1 MISGNMGVKRWGAE
15 QVMYNSQADTVIRSF
30 RKWNLSVV
38 KERKID
44 EGSVVKIEEKRKVFY
59 TSVEKIVSVKKMEQY
74 ETIVTFM
81 VLGAG
86 LVKFGPSWTP
96 NTQVVASHAPP

>member
-1 MISGNMGVKRWGAE
+1 MISGNVGVKRWGAE

-44 EGSVVKIEEKRKVFY
+44 QGSVVKIEEKKKVSIQALRK
-59 TSVEKIVSVKKMEQY
+59 
-74 ETIVTFM
+74 
-81 VLGAG
+81 
-86 LVKFGPSWTP
+86 
-96 NTQVVASHAPP
+96 